1 MKNYL
6 RGGLTVA
13 LTLLGGAAMAAGTG
27 TGIEAGFTEVGDDLQ
42 TLLGGAGGF
51 LIVIISIGLAAVMLA
66 IGRGFGQA
74 VIAFAVALFL
84 GYGVTALQGISGV
97 TGTTDMLSFEYID
110 TPQDTTL

>member
-1 MKNYL
+1 
-6 RGGLTVA
+6 
-13 LTLLGGAAMAAGTG
+13 MAAGTG
-27 TGIEAGFTEVGDDLQ
+27 TGIESGFTEVGDDLQ

-84 GYGVTALQGISGV
+84 GYGVSALQGISGV
-97 TGTTDMLSFEYID
+97 TGTTDLLITEY
-110 TPQDTTL
+110 TTTHHDPAL